1 MSKAV
6 CKDIHK
12 KGDNPEDFMTQEIN
26 LTMLSLV
33 VNLKHFSCKIETLET
48 SLRNQDTRIVFS
60 HCITS
65 LQERELTDSMFGN
78 FYFGNFSIPPSSS

>member
-78 FYFGNFSIPPSSS
+78 FYFGNFSTPSSSS